1 MAIKNRIAVKIL
13 GNDHYLISTD
23 ESGYVEK
30 VAKLVDDRMQVVF
43 KSNSSLSHT
52 KVAVL
57 TALNLADDLT
67 KARRII
73 EELETRVKPQGED
86 ISATKDQV
94 TLLIDQVEATEAMYQ
109 DVLSQIEIMSKLR
122 EKEKSDMT
130 GLVKKLRAAC
140 GQEDEEDSND
150 DSKALLEAE
159 SRIKDLEEK
168 LIRREGEIEEYIR
181 VFDELEEEQLQAL
194 EEEIIYEEELEE

>member
-1 MAIKNRIAVKIL
+1 MAMKNRIAVKIL
-13 GNDHYLISTD
+13 GQDHYLISTD
-23 ESGYVEK
+23 ETGYVEK

-67 KARRII
+67 KARRTI
-73 EELETRVKPQGED
+73 EELESRVQPQGEE
-86 ISATKDQV
+86 ISATNDHIA
-94 TLLIDQVEATEAMYQ
+94 LLIN
-109 DVLSQIEIMSKLR
+109 QIEETEDKYQEVLRHFDEMSN
-122 EKEKSDMT
+122 
-130 GLVKKLRAAC
+130 LRATDKEEMADLIKVLKQSC
-140 GQEDEEDSND
+140 GQEEVLDASE
-150 DSKALLEAE
+150 ALMAAE
-159 SRIKDLEEK
+159 KRIAELEET
-168 LIRREGEIEEYIR
+168 LAIRENEIEEYIR